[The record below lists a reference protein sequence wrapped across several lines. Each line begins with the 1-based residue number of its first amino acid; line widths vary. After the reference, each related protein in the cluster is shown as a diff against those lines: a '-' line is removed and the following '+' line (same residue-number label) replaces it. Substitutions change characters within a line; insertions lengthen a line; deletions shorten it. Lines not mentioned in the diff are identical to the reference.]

1 MKETTD
7 WGFTFYP
14 ELTLPDGTVID
25 GPPVHNRI
33 PNEGID
39 HLTGLFLGTSPLI
52 SAWHVGLFEKNY
64 VPVAETKAVD
74 LPLLVGEC
82 TAYESATRPLW
93 TPDTVGGGVIDNMVN
108 RSSFEFVSD
117 KRLYGGFLASSSDK
131 ASGTGL
137 LFSIARF
144 NSPIDVT
151 AGSTLR
157 LRIATV
163 FVTS

>member
-14 ELTLPDGTVID
+14 ELTLPSGEVIT

-33 PNEGID
+33 PDDGID

-52 SAWHVGLFEKNY
+52 SAWHVGLFENNY
-64 VPVAETKAVD
+64 VPVAETTAAD
-74 LPLLVGEC
+74 LPLVVGEC
-82 TAYESATRPLW
+82 TTYVEATRPLW
-93 TPDTVGGGVIDNMVN
+93 TPDTVGAGVIDNMVN
-108 RSSFEFVSD
+108 RSSFEFTSD
-117 KRLYGGFLASSSDK
+117 KRVYGGFLASSSGK
-131 ASGTGL
+131 GTGNGL

-144 NSPIDVT
+144 NSPVDAT
-151 AGSTLR
+151 AGSVLR
-157 LRIATV
+157 LRIATI